1 MILYRNTV
9 IIYQIFTQLSYNTYP
24 FHDPS
29 FKENR
34 LVNIIVGFDNMKR
47 FDRNKT
53 DYFIPKTILAELLQT
68 ASNQEDLY
76 ESY

>member
-1 MILYRNTV
+1 MLHKNTV
-9 IIYQIFTQLSYNTYP
+9 IMCQIFTQLSYNTYP

-34 LVNIIVGFDNMKR
+34 LVNIKVGNDNMKK
-47 FDRNKT
+47 FDRNTT
-53 DYFIPKTILAELLQT
+53 DYFIPKTIQAELLQT